1 MYSSSFLEAI
11 REDPADDVPRLV
23 FADWLEDSGEYDRSE
38 FIRVQCELARGVRDR
53 GRSLELLTR
62 LRQLMQAHRETW
74 LGALAPLAPDAIFE
88 RGFVDTIRI
97 SASQFL
103 DHVEAIFA
111 LHPIRKIRFERAH
124 RILYEVVACP
134 HLAAL
139 DALDLQAEPLRDDG
153 LAILGRC
160 KHLSRLKTLDLPRIE
175 CTGEGVRAL
184 LVHSAVAGLE
194 SLNLRHNPAMGN
206 EGVIAIA
213 QGLHHLRR
221 LDLATTGIDDAGV
234 AILATSPVFRELRF
248 LRLMGNSLGYS
259 AIERLCEVFSQG
271 SIEMLDVR
279 GCVAGAE
286 QLRQRFGAR
295 VLV

>member
-1 MYSSSFLEAI
+1 MNALSFLEAI

-23 FADWLEDSGEYDRSE
+23 FADWLEDGGEYDRSE

-53 GRSLELLTR
+53 GRSVELLTR
-62 LRQLMQAHRETW
+62 LRQLIQLHREKW
-74 LGALAPLAPDAIFE
+74 LGPLAPLAPDAIFE

-97 SASQFL
+97 SASLFL
-103 DHVEAIFA
+103 DHVEAIFTH
-111 LHPIRKIRFERAH
+111 HPIRKIRFERAH
-124 RILYEVVACP
+124 RILSDLVACP
-134 HLAAL
+134 HIAAL
-139 DALDLQAEPLRDDG
+139 DALDLRDEPLRDDG

-160 KHLSRLKTLDLPRIE
+160 RHLGRLKTLDLPRIE

-184 LVHSAVAGLE
+184 VAHSAVAGLE

-206 EGVIAIA
+206 EGVAAIA
-213 QGLHHLRR
+213 EGLHHLRR

-234 AILATSPVFRELRF
+234 EILATSPAFRELRW
-248 LRLMGNSLGYS
+248 LRLMGNPMDYS
-259 AIERLCEVFSQG
+259 AVERLCESSFAG
-271 SIEMLDVR
+271 SLDMLDVR

-286 QLRQRFGAR
+286 RLRQRFGAR